1 MQMSALEILVNQ
13 LYQKALT
20 GDEKAINHLLR
31 LVEKANLAALEGR
44 TGEPIRIIVEGGLP
58 EIERISYD
66 PADDDPETPD
76 GEKRRKEG
84 NDPEEMAV

>member
-20 GDEKAINHLLR
+20 GDEKAINLLLK
-31 LVEKANLAALEGR
+31 LVEKANLATLEGR

-66 PADDDPETPD
+66 PADDDSKAPD
-76 GEKRRKEG
+76 GEKRCKEDD
-84 NDPEEMAV
+84 DPEETAV